1 MGKFFQNVNM
11 GGMGMFPGGNFDE
24 DPYMDYGDPLDQE
37 EMFQMM
43 EAMQDNEKMVDS
55 DFYNDFDDDFDD
67 EDLE

>member
-1 MGKFFQNVNM
+1 
-11 GGMGMFPGGNFDE
+11 
-24 DPYMDYGDPLDQE
+24 
-37 EMFQMM
+37 MM